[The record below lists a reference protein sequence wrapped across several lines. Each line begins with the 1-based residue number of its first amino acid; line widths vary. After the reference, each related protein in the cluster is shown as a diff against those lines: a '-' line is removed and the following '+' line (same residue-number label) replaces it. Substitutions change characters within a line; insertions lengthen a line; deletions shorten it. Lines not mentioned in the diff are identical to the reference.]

1 MKHLFIYLTLL
12 LTLSFPVFSLDIS
25 ILKGDKLFNKNTPI
39 IINLDSPNTADK
51 KSNVDLICVIDISG
65 SMRGDKINQVKDS
78 LNTLVKL
85 MDSNDRLGLVVF
97 NTHSSI
103 LSELTSMTPSNKIT
117 LTDKIN
123 SIHAGGG
130 TSILSGLEN
139 AVNMLEQSTTL
150 TVTSSVILL
159 SDGMDSNLSEIE
171 LTKGLKD
178 LTKGKNLSFTL
189 HTFGYGLNHDPL
201 TMTNLANIR
210 DGSFYFVEDIPKVKA
225 YFVNVL
231 GGCMSVIGNNLK
243 IKMRTTF
250 NIDKV
255 FGLED
260 LFAYTLEEKYFET
273 EILQL
278 ISGKEYTY
286 VVELNIPNETSY
298 GIELLNIEVKY
309 VDLKGK
315 EHSETAKFMYA
326 ENKQSE
332 SGKDVVSQANE
343 EYIRSK
349 TYESIHVAMESREK
363 GDKEKALNELKEIKE
378 WLSEHYKGEGNYL
391 EDVKKSESLVEKDNE
406 YETGGRAYM
415 TAVAYEART
424 KRGGR
429 DMMYSNQ
436 MQKALLAMI

>member
-12 LTLSFPVFSLDIS
+12 LTISLPIFSLDIS

-103 LSELTSMTPSNKIT
+103 LSGLTNMTPSNKIT

-260 LFAYTLEEKYFET
+260 LF
-273 EILQL
+273 
-278 ISGKEYTY
+278 
-286 VVELNIPNETSY
+286 
-298 GIELLNIEVKY
+298 
-309 VDLKGK
+309 
-315 EHSETAKFMYA
+315 
-326 ENKQSE
+326 
-332 SGKDVVSQANE
+332 
-343 EYIRSK
+343 
-349 TYESIHVAMESREK
+349 
-363 GDKEKALNELKEIKE
+363 
-378 WLSEHYKGEGNYL
+378 
-391 EDVKKSESLVEKDNE
+391 
-406 YETGGRAYM
+406 
-415 TAVAYEART
+415 
-424 KRGGR
+424 
-429 DMMYSNQ
+429 
-436 MQKALLAMI
+436 